1 MKDMFSA
8 SIFGIGAI
16 FGGFLAGYLGSQ
28 FGRRKAL
35 LLLTV
40 PDICGWILIA
50 ASQGRH
56 RESIKFLFRAQ
67 LQSHVDIRNEIAYL
81 IDHYAQNLSMMLV
94 GRLLCGLA
102 AAGYIP
108 AILIFVAEI
117 AQPHHRGWLTAVAV
131 PSMGLGK

>member
-1 MKDMFSA
+1 MF
-8 SIFGIGAI
+8 
-16 FGGFLAGYLGSQ
+16 
-28 FGRRKAL
+28 
-35 LLLTV
+35 
-40 PDICGWILIA
+40 
-50 ASQGRH
+50 H
-56 RESIKFLFRAQ
+56 
-67 LQSHVDIRNEIAYL
+67 NEIAYL

-131 PSMGLGK
+131 PSMGLGT